1 MSLALSRQSLP
12 FSSSRLS
19 STSQATTS
27 ARKRSWLPSGMTCVT
42 LHSRLTGLS
51 SRMGQSVSTEPGA
64 EWSLQA
70 ANLSKSRPLLTPHQ
84 STDFT
89 SASVGRLMANWPLSL
104 MRWWLYRSGR
114 TLMDTMLGWVQM
126 VPVQPMVMRLGL
138 SSPPQETSTGG
149 SGFRRVLP
157 FQLCLLIRDTSF
169 RREPMCVR

>member
-1 MSLALSRQSLP
+1 
-12 FSSSRLS
+12 
-19 STSQATTS
+19 
-27 ARKRSWLPSGMTCVT
+27 
-42 LHSRLTGLS
+42 
-51 SRMGQSVSTEPGA
+51 MGQSVSTEPGA

-126 VPVQPMVMRLGL
+126 VPVQPMV
-138 SSPPQETSTGG
+138 
-149 SGFRRVLP
+149 LP

-169 RREPMCVR
+169 RREPMCAR

>member
-1 MSLALSRQSLP
+1 
-12 FSSSRLS
+12 
-19 STSQATTS
+19 
-27 ARKRSWLPSGMTCVT
+27 
-42 LHSRLTGLS
+42 
-51 SRMGQSVSTEPGA
+51 MGQSVSTEPGA

-89 SASVGRLMANWPLSL
+89 SASVGRLMANCPLSL

-157 FQLCLLIRDTSF
+157 FQFCLLIRDTSF
-169 RREPMCVR
+169 RREPMCAR